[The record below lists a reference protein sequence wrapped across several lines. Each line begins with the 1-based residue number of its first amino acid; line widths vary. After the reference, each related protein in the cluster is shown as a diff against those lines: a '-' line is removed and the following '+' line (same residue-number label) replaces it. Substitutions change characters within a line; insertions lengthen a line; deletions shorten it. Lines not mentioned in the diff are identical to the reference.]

1 MTKYPLLAI
10 DFYKADH
17 IRQYPA
23 NTTKVYANLTPR
35 SSRLYTGT
43 HKDSIVVFGLQMFIL
58 EYLIEAFNTYFFA
71 RTKSDVIDEYRQFMF
86 STLGPDSV
94 TLLQFEA
101 LHDLG
106 YLPLKIRALDEGE
119 LCPINVPCIV
129 IENTHPGFYWLT
141 NYIETILS
149 SYLWGPMTNA
159 TIAFNYRTLI
169 DQAAA
174 ETSDAPSFAMFQ
186 GHDFSARGLHGPE
199 SMYRDQISHLLSFAG
214 TDTCLAIRGA
224 HDFYQADYTK
234 ELVGTSVPA
243 TEHSVMMMGQQGN
256 ELATFKRLIT
266 ELYPAGIVSIVSDTW
281 NLWTVLTDYAA
292 QLKDDILNR
301 TPNSLGLAK
310 VVFRPDSGNPVDI
323 ICGSPYYY
331 GVVTDANT
339 LTEAVHTVIAAN
351 KTQFTWNNKHYD
363 IDHLSTPEDTIPPE
377 WIGALECLWNVFGGT
392 INSKGYKVLNPRVG
406 LIYGDSIT
414 IPRLQAIFARMKAKG
429 FASDNIVF
437 GIGSYTYNYSTRD
450 TFGFAIKATYGEVDH
465 IGRNLQKDPITDS
478 GVKKSATG
486 KLAVVRDDHNQLTL
500 VQNASDE
507 LIESDRNELKL
518 VYEDGILKR
527 RHTLSDIRSR
537 LHPNFYGTN

>member
-35 SSRLYTGT
+35 SSHLYTGT
-43 HKDSIVVFGLQMFIL
+43 HKNSVVVFGLQMFIL
-58 EYLIEAFNTYFFA
+58 EYLIESFNLYFFA
-71 RTKSDVIDEYRQFMF
+71 RTKSNVIDEYSQFMF

-94 TLLQFEA
+94 TLSQFKA

-119 LCPINVPCIV
+119 LCPINIPCIV
-129 IENTHPGFYWLT
+129 IENTHPDFYWLT
-141 NYIETILS
+141 NYVETILS
-149 SYLWGPMTNA
+149 SYVWGPMTNA
-159 TIAFNYRTLI
+159 TIAYNYRILI

-199 SMYRDQISHLLSFAG
+199 AMYRDQIAHLLSFAG

-281 NLWTVLTDYAA
+281 NLWTVLTDYAV

-301 TPNSLGLAK
+301 TQNSLGLAK

-323 ICGSPYYY
+323 ICGNP
-331 GVVTDANT
+331 DAAF
-339 LTEAVHTVIAAN
+339 E
-351 KTQFTWNNKHYD
+351 
-363 IDHLSTPEDTIPPE
+363 PER
-377 WIGALECLWNVFGGT
+377 IGALECLWNTFGGT
-392 INSKGYKVLNPRVG
+392 INSKGYRVLNPRVG

-414 IPRLQAIFARMKAKG
+414 IPRLQAILAGMKAKG

-486 KLAVVRDDHNQLTL
+486 KLAVIRDDHNQLTL

-518 VYEDGILKR
+518 VYENGILKR
-527 RHTLSDIRSR
+527 RHTLSDLRSR